1 MPDTMSMQ
9 SLAGSW
15 DCSLNTWEAD
25 ASECLLKFGQSE
37 SRINID
43 QEIFEN
49 TDSGLSDRST
59 FDSIHVCKLQRA
71 GGETAVGSADRGDI
85 SDDLDSSSS
94 DSSADHEMSPPEA
107 INARS

>member
-1 MPDTMSMQ
+1 MSMQ

-37 SRINID
+37 SRINLD

-59 FDSIHVCKLQRA
+59 FDSIHVWKK
-71 GGETAVGSADRGDI
+71 GETAVGSADRGDI

>member
-1 MPDTMSMQ
+1 MSMQ

-37 SRINID
+37 SRINLD
-43 QEIFEN
+43 QENFEN
-49 TDSGLSDRST
+49 TDSGLSDRSQST
-59 FDSIHVCKLQRA
+59 FDSIHVCKLQT
-71 GGETAVGSADRGDI
+71 GVGSADRGDI

>member
-37 SRINID
+37 SRINLD
-43 QEIFEN
+43 QENFEN
-49 TDSGLSDRST
+49 TDSGLSDRSQST
-59 FDSIHVCKLQRA
+59 FDSIN
-71 GGETAVGSADRGDI
+71 ETAVGSADRGDI